1 MVLPKESLNAEIPGE
16 KAWKAS
22 ILENGLILI
31 KHGIM
36 FHLMRKK
43 DSAIQEIRQMDYFLC
58 LTISS

>member
-1 MVLPKESLNAEIPGE
+1 MVLPKESLSAEIPGE
-16 KAWKAS
+16 KAWRAN

-43 DSAIQEIRQMDYFLC
+43 DSAIQEIRQMDYFL
-58 LTISS
+58 